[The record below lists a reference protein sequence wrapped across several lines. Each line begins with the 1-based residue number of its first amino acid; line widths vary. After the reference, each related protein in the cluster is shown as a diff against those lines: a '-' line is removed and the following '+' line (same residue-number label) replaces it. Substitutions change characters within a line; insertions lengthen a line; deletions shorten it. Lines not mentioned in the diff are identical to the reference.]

1 MVWLLGS
8 VVWFDFVTV
17 LFAVDCY
24 VLMLQLAVV
33 VLIWLL
39 SWVDWFVVGGVEWAV
54 LSGWLICCFSVVYL
68 QVLVTGF

>member
-17 LFAVDCY
+17 LFGVDCY

-39 SWVDWFVVGGVEWAV
+39 SWVGWFVVGGVEWAV

-68 QVLVTGF
+68 QVLVAGF